1 MFNEK
6 YLVFFIPLIIFAL
19 FYLLKIWNQKNMEID
34 ILDEKDIKNQIESGL
49 SKQDK
54 CQINKYSR
62 RHCNLKHQLRVLVH
76 VSY

>member
-54 CQINKYSR
+54 YLGEIAQPYPKIEEI
-62 RHCNLKHQLRVLVH
+62 
-76 VSY
+76 